1 MLVVLSRQMVE
12 RLKGYTLK
20 FGATI
25 ENFLG
30 NKGYNETTITFLSE
44 RKIELLDI
52 LDVYTLDPTIE
63 NKFSPRFRF
72 PYCAKESLS
81 DANAQIAELV
91 LKCYLYNKFST
102 FRIQELYDCV
112 IPPRT
117 MTLGTA
123 YSVLINAYHVDYPT
137 YSLYKF
143 AYINTKTPDLEVASV
158 FGSNRLFSAAKGFWV
173 KALINI
179 DPASCTF
186 SWYCKDLET
195 GSSCFDQEFRFI
207 NFADSPV
214 MQVDPETLWPG

>member
-1 MLVVLSRQMVE
+1 MVE

-25 ENFLG
+25 ENFW
-30 NKGYNETTITFLSE
+30 ETRVITRLPSPFCPSA
-44 RKIELLDI
+44 KSNSWTF

-91 LKCYLYNKFST
+91 LKCYIYNKFST

-173 KALINI
+173 EALINI

-195 GSSCFDQEFRFI
+195 GSSCFDREFRFI